1 VTLPRLFPAIIAA
14 TLLSFTFS
22 FDDYVLPAFTNGTT
36 NTWPIVLYSAVRFGI
51 TPAVNALATLML
63 AATIVVI
70 AVTGLVLRRS
80 RTPTTV
86 GATEPEGVGV
96 GAQLGLG

>member
-1 VTLPRLFPAIIAA
+1 
-14 TLLSFTFS
+14 
-22 FDDYVLPAFTNGTT
+22 
-36 NTWPIVLYSAVRFGI
+36 
-51 TPAVNALATLML
+51 
-63 AATIVVI
+63 VVI

-86 GATEPEGVGV
+86 GSDESDGV